1 MNENRRKT
9 TVQSPVYCSTLRHLL
24 AILSLCFL
32 TTSSAWGDYQA
43 GKDAYERGDYA
54 TALKEFRPL
63 AEQGNAKAQ
72 HYLGVI
78 YRTGRGVRK
87 DEQEGE
93 KWYRMAHQ
101 KLRLLAEQGDAEAQ
115 LYLGDMYRNGR
126 GVRKDEQEEEKWYR
140 MAHRNFRLLA
150 EQGDAKAQYHLG
162 VIYRYGLGVRKN
174 DEEAVRWYRKAAE
187 QGQTWG
193 QDRLGFMYANGR
205 GVRKNDKEAV
215 RWYRKAA
222 EQGHVACQSELGV
235 MYYYGRGVQKN
246 YAEAVRWYRKAAE
259 QGYVAS
265 QSNLGVMYEKGR
277 GVGQD
282 YITAYMWYILATAE
296 GTENEIIRENFKSLT
311 KKMTRAQIAEA
322 RRRADEWKRRKEQQ
336 LPKPQPT
343 SPSYPPDLVATIRF
357 SEMSGNNFLDANEKG
372 MVAVTVENRG
382 KGRAS
387 RVRVAVAPS
396 RIEGISYTPAV
407 SIGDIA
413 PGESRSVKIPIDAS
427 LSVRD
432 ARRTLAF
439 EFSEKNGFPPDPVQL
454 NFETRAY
461 VKPRL
466 VVVDVGVDEPS
477 GNGMIEPAEVVTLTV
492 RVQNQGAGNAKA
504 VQAKVSTGNNVF
516 IAGESKTAHNLGE
529 LKAGDFR
536 DFSFSVYTN
545 KIAIDIPVFVDFAE
559 ATGLVDVKDYRLP
572 ISLKERVKR
581 IRTVVVEGQ
590 EGPARPV
597 IQATG
602 LSIDI
607 EQNIPHAVRSNPDA
621 VAVVIGI
628 SDYQKATDV
637 LYARRDAQFVREYLI
652 KTFGYDPV
660 NILPRDPDELMTAG
674 TLKTLIRERLP
685 AFVKQGKSDVFV
697 YYSGHGSPSTN
708 TNEGFLVP
716 SDCDPNYINADNAYR
731 LQDFYGDLSKVKG
744 RSLTV
749 VLDACFSGMTG
760 DGKMLIQNISPIVL
774 PALGLPSHPLMS
786 HPQAI
791 VLTSTSN
798 DRVSNW
804 YPAKQ
809 HSLFTYFFLKGLQGA
824 ADSNAD
830 SRITVSELEVYL
842 LNEDEGVRYWSN
854 RLFGRPQTPQV
865 KARDKAMAI
874 VEFKR

>member
-1 MNENRRKT
+1 MNENKRKT
-9 TVQSPVYCSTLRHLL
+9 TVQSPVYCSKLRSLL
-24 AILSLCFL
+24 ALLSLCFF
-32 TTSSAWGDYQA
+32 TTSSAWGDFQA
-43 GKDAYERGDYA
+43 GEDAYYQGDFA

-63 AEQGNAKAQ
+63 A
-72 HYLGVI
+72 
-78 YRTGRGVRK
+78 
-87 DEQEGE
+87 D
-93 KWYRMAHQ
+93 
-101 KLRLLAEQGDAEAQ
+101 
-115 LYLGDMYRNGR
+115 
-126 GVRKDEQEEEKWYR
+126 
-140 MAHRNFRLLA
+140 
-150 EQGDAKAQYHLG
+150 QGDAKAQGLLG
-162 VIYRYGLGVRKN
+162 IMYGYGLGVQKDDVKAVKWSRMAYSKLRLLADQGDAVAQYCLGN
-174 DEEAVRWYRKAAE
+174 MYMEGRGVGKDYVEAVRWYGKAAE
-187 QGQTWG
+187 QGNPFG
-193 QDRLGFMYANGR
+193 YYNLGWMYQNGY
-205 GVRKNDKEAV
+205 GVDKDYVEAV
-215 RWYRKAA
+215 RWYGKAA
-222 EQGHVACQSELGV
+222 EQGNPFGYYSLGW
-235 MYYYGRGVQKN
+235 MYQNGYGVDR
-246 YAEAVRWYRKAAE
+246 
-259 QGYVAS
+259 
-265 QSNLGVMYEKGR
+265 
-277 GVGQD
+277 D
-282 YITAYMWYILATAE
+282 YIMAYMWYVLIEAGGYVKNYASKSR
-296 GTENEIIRENFKSLT
+296 EIVSRY
-311 KKMTRAQIAEA
+311 MTQAQIAEA
-322 RRRADEWKRRKEQQ
+322 KRRADEWKRRKEQPA
-336 LPKPQPT
+336 PKPQPT
-343 SPSYPPDLVATIRF
+343 LPSYPPDLMATIRF
-357 SEMSGNNFLDANEKG
+357 SEMSGNNFLDANERG
-372 MVAVTVENRG
+372 TVTVTVENRG

-387 RVRVAVAPS
+387 GVRVAVAPS
-396 RIEGISYTPAV
+396 RIERLSYTSAV

-413 PGESRSVKIPIDAS
+413 PGESRSVKIPIEAT

-432 ARRTLAF
+432 ARRTLTF

-454 NFETRAY
+454 DFETRAY

-492 RVQNQGAGNAKA
+492 RIQNQGAGNAKA
-504 VQAKVSTGNNVF
+504 VKAKVSTGHNVF

-529 LKAGDFR
+529 LKAGDYR

-545 KIAIDIPVFVDFAE
+545 KIATDIPVFVDFAE
-559 ATGLVDVKDYRLP
+559 ATGLVDVQDYRLP
-572 ISLKERVKR
+572 ISLNERVKR

-590 EGPARPV
+590 EGPAQPV
-597 IQATG
+597 VRATG

-607 EQNIPHAVRSNPDA
+607 EQNIPSAAGSNPDA

-628 SDYQKATDV
+628 ADYQKATDV

-652 KTFGYDPV
+652 KTFGYDPL

-685 AFVKQGKSDVFV
+685 AFVKQGKSDVFI
-697 YYSGHGSPSTN
+697 YYSGHGAPSTN

-731 LQDFYGDLSKVKG
+731 LQDFYRDLSKVKG
-744 RSLTV
+744 RILTV
-749 VLDACFSGMTG
+749 VLDACFSGMMG

-774 PALGLPSHPLMS
+774 PALEMPSHPLMS
-786 HPQAI
+786 HSQAI

-830 SRITVSELEVYL
+830 DRITVSELEAYL

-865 KARDKAMAI
+865 EARDKAMAI